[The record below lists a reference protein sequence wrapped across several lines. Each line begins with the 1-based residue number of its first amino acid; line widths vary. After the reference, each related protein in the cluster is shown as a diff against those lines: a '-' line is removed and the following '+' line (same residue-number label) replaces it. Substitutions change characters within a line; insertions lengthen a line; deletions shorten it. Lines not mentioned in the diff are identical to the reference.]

1 MKAVAWVLLAVA
13 AAAPVPAPPPP
24 GPPNLGHIR
33 PLLHLRGGSGGSDGR
48 GAPAAVDGA
57 AVPDAFNYESLFDGC
72 RFGHG
77 MIRVM
82 NATAMD
88 AFLRGE
94 LGMQLLRKEEYQ
106 RFGRVSVKLND
117 AAKDVSV
124 CVCVCVC
131 MWREREREREGER
144 ASERERET
152 ERESEREMIEMYTYI
167 SIEISI
173 MKQGRQDDA
182 DGCLTWG
189 IPEAQLRKGK
199 QSAASSAW
207 ILNSTLY
214 GDFYQHKY

>member
-1 MKAVAWVLLAVA
+1 MRLVSGQCARVGPLVGIRAGRVRVACVRDICLYRRMRVACLRSCVLGLKARHSFTRSCQMKAVAWVLLAVA

-33 PLLHLRGGSGGSDGR
+33 PLLHLRGGSDGR

-124 CVCVCVC
+124 YVSVCMCVCVCVFVFVYSAHQLLGHGQGVDC
-131 MWREREREREGER
+131 QGEGHE
-144 ASERERET
+144 
-152 ERESEREMIEMYTYI
+152 
-167 SIEISI
+167 
-173 MKQGRQDDA
+173 
-182 DGCLTWG
+182 
-189 IPEAQLRKGK
+189 P
-199 QSAASSAW
+199 
-207 ILNSTLY
+207 
-214 GDFYQHKY
+214 